1 MNVLGM
7 EYADE
12 IMISGCSAGGLAA
25 YTWVDNIAARF
36 D

>member
-1 MNVLGM
+1 MNTLDM
-7 EYADE
+7 KSADE
-12 IMISGCSAGGLAA
+12 VLIAGCSAGGLAT